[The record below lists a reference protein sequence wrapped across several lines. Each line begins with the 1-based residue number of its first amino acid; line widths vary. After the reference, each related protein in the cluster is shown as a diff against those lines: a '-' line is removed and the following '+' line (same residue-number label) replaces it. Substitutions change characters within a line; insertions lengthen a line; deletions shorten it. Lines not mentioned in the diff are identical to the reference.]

1 MVYCESV
8 THTLSTKRWINTLL
22 KIVPDKCTIF
32 SCLFGEKGFNGY
44 FWSRSKNRRSMD
56 QRRDPRP
63 PAAAGIRTNTQPS
76 AAGRFVSL
84 LVSAFRLCLA
94 LFLSE
99 RTVCR
104 LSGLVHYDDLNQPV
118 TKADADV
125 ISEIVERAVVSVL
138 PGAQMTLIGGFRR

>member
-1 MVYCESV
+1 M
-8 THTLSTKRWINTLL
+8 
-22 KIVPDKCTIF
+22 
-32 SCLFGEKGFNGY
+32 
-44 FWSRSKNRRSMD
+44 
-56 QRRDPRP
+56 
-63 PAAAGIRTNTQPS
+63 
-76 AAGRFVSL
+76 SL

-94 LFLSE
+94 SFLSE

-104 LSGLVHYDDLNQPV
+104 LSGLEHYDDLNQPV